1 MRLVIVSSGRQT
13 GKTTTLIEQVKE
25 GVQRADGS
33 WSRVMLVATE
43 REAERLRR
51 DFHLDA
57 RQVYSAQTWAR
68 DRVIYHQPPS
78 DLYLDNL
85 EDWLYSQLGQVPSMV
100 STSVPVHMANLP
112 AIEAAQKALA
122 SALSAY
128 DEDHDLLEDEDGAPY
143 PEEVQELGRSLRA
156 KMVEVDGLLENMHL
170 HMHMQLALTK
180 SKAKRNEQ
188 GLLSM
193 AAALLPEPPRPQA
206 CPECL
211 QGKHDNCDGSTWDTA
226 LDQPGLCPCYKA
238 GHQ

>member
-1 MRLVIVSSGRQT
+1 MRMVIVSSGRQT

-33 WSRVMLVATE
+33 WSRIMLVATE

-51 DFHLDA
+51 EFHLNP

-68 DRVIYHQPPS
+68 DRVTYHQPPS

-100 STSVPVHMANLP
+100 STSVPVHVAETP
-112 AIEAAQKALA
+112 APAF
-122 SALSAY
+122 
-128 DEDHDLLEDEDGAPY
+128 APVVH
-143 PEEVQELGRSLRA
+143 E
-156 KMVEVDGLLENMHL
+156 
-170 HMHMQLALTK
+170 
-180 SKAKRNEQ
+180 
-188 GLLSM
+188 
-193 AAALLPEPPRPQA
+193 PQA

-211 QGKHDNCDGSTWDTA
+211 QDKHGNCDGSTWDAA

-238 GHQ
+238 GHG